1 MVIKEM
7 EERGEGWRERGKRGN
22 SQTLSNYI
30 DRDRLEGEER
40 ESGDRDYIKEKS
52 MKWVYAQSLLF
63 SINGRAFTDKTGHLR
78 KKFSLF
84 RGGNLKNKK
93 NNNKKNNPDTCIM
106 YIKFRLS
113 LRFEFRN
120 DLENLIEKK
129 M

>member
-1 MVIKEM
+1 
-7 EERGEGWRERGKRGN
+7 
-22 SQTLSNYI
+22 
-30 DRDRLEGEER
+30 
-40 ESGDRDYIKEKS
+40 

-84 RGGNLKNKK
+84 RGGNLKKK
-93 NNNKKNNPDTCIM
+93 PKKKPDTYIM

>member
-1 MVIKEM
+1 
-7 EERGEGWRERGKRGN
+7 
-22 SQTLSNYI
+22 
-30 DRDRLEGEER
+30 
-40 ESGDRDYIKEKS
+40 

-84 RGGNLKNKK
+84 RGGNLKKK
-93 NNNKKNNPDTCIM
+93 QKKKTDTCIM

>member
-7 EERGEGWRERGKRGN
+7 EERGRGDGKGGREV
-22 SQTLSNYI
+22 TLKHYQII

-78 KKFSLF
+78 KKILPFSG
-84 RGGNLKNKK
+84 RKLKKRNPKK
-93 NNNKKNNPDTCIM
+93 TKPGHM
-106 YIKFRLS
+106 HYVH
-113 LRFEFRN
+113 
-120 DLENLIEKK
+120 
-129 M
+129 

>member
-1 MVIKEM
+1 
-7 EERGEGWRERGKRGN
+7 
-22 SQTLSNYI
+22 
-30 DRDRLEGEER
+30 
-40 ESGDRDYIKEKS
+40 

-63 SINGRAFTDKTGHLR
+63 PINGRAFTDKTGHLR

-93 NNNKKNNPDTCIM
+93 NQKKPKKNPDTCIM

>member
-7 EERGEGWRERGKRGN
+7 EERGRGDGKGGREV
-22 SQTLSNYI
+22 TLKHYQITCI
-30 DRDRLEGEER
+30 DQDWLEGEER

-52 MKWVYAQSLLF
+52 MKWVYAQPLLF
-63 SINGRAFTDKTGHLR
+63 SINGRGFTDKTGHLR
-78 KKFSLF
+78 KKISLF

-93 NNNKKNNPDTCIM
+93 KNKKNPDTCIM

>member
-1 MVIKEM
+1 
-7 EERGEGWRERGKRGN
+7 
-22 SQTLSNYI
+22 
-30 DRDRLEGEER
+30 
-40 ESGDRDYIKEKS
+40 

-84 RGGNLKNKK
+84 RGGNLKKKNKK
-93 NNNKKNNPDTCIM
+93 QKNNPDTCSM

>member
-1 MVIKEM
+1 
-7 EERGEGWRERGKRGN
+7 
-22 SQTLSNYI
+22 
-30 DRDRLEGEER
+30 
-40 ESGDRDYIKEKS
+40 

>member
-1 MVIKEM
+1 
-7 EERGEGWRERGKRGN
+7 
-22 SQTLSNYI
+22 
-30 DRDRLEGEER
+30 
-40 ESGDRDYIKEKS
+40 

-63 SINGRAFTDKTGHLR
+63 PINGRAFTDKTGHLR
-78 KKFSLF
+78 KKISLF

-93 NNNKKNNPDTCIM
+93 NPDTCIM

>member
-1 MVIKEM
+1 M
-7 EERGEGWRERGKRGN
+7 EERGRGDGKGGREV
-22 SQTLSNYI
+22 TLKHYQII
-30 DRDRLEGEER
+30 DRDR

-93 NNNKKNNPDTCIM
+93 TKNPGHM
-106 YIKFRLS
+106 HYVH
-113 LRFEFRN
+113 
-120 DLENLIEKK
+120 
-129 M
+129 

>member
-1 MVIKEM
+1 
-7 EERGEGWRERGKRGN
+7 
-22 SQTLSNYI
+22 
-30 DRDRLEGEER
+30 
-40 ESGDRDYIKEKS
+40 

-93 NNNKKNNPDTCIM
+93 NQKKPPKNPDTCIM

>member
-1 MVIKEM
+1 M
-7 EERGEGWRERGKRGN
+7 
-22 SQTLSNYI
+22 
-30 DRDRLEGEER
+30 
-40 ESGDRDYIKEKS
+40 EKS

-63 SINGRAFTDKTGHLR
+63 PINGRAFTDKTGHLR

-93 NNNKKNNPDTCIM
+93 KTTKKPDTCIM

>member
-1 MVIKEM
+1 
-7 EERGEGWRERGKRGN
+7 
-22 SQTLSNYI
+22 
-30 DRDRLEGEER
+30 
-40 ESGDRDYIKEKS
+40 

-63 SINGRAFTDKTGHLR
+63 SINGRAFTDKTGQLR

-93 NNNKKNNPDTCIM
+93 KTKTKNPDTCIM

>member
-7 EERGEGWRERGKRGN
+7 EERGRGDGKGGREV
-22 SQTLSNYI
+22 TLKHYQII

-40 ESGDRDYIKEKS
+40 EGGDRDYIKEKS
-52 MKWVYAQSLLF
+52 MKWVYAQSLLL

>member
-1 MVIKEM
+1 
-7 EERGEGWRERGKRGN
+7 
-22 SQTLSNYI
+22 
-30 DRDRLEGEER
+30 
-40 ESGDRDYIKEKS
+40 

-93 NNNKKNNPDTCIM
+93 NKKNKNNPDTCIM